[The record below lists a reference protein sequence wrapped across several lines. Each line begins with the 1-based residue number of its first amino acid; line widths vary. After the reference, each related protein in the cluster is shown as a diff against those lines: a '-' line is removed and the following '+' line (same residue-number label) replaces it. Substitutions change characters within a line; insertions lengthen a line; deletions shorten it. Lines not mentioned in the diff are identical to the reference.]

1 MFLRLNWQ
9 ANCYILC
16 ISLVK
21 LIFSIS
27 LLLKCIFFLCNT
39 YRMLPDLIVK
49 IGLSKNSN
57 PKPLRQGFHKA
68 QKHEKLK
75 KNDMQGH
82 TQGLVWAHQCYKI
95 LDSSIQAIHCDT
107 FKQTWVAHLGIHKV
121 FNSTFLSVSFRLHVW
136 ERADEFALKIWLN
149 GWCCFGSVF
158 L

>member
-1 MFLRLNWQ
+1 MFLGLNWQ

-27 LLLKCIFFLCNT
+27 LLLLCNT

-49 IGLSKNSN
+49 IGSSKNSN

-68 QKHEKLK
+68 QKHEQLK

-82 TQGLVWAHQCYKI
+82 IQGLVWAHQCYKI
-95 LDSSIQAIHCDT
+95 LDSFIQAIYCDT
-107 FKQTWVAHLGIHKV
+107 FKQTWIAHSGIHKV

-149 GWCCFGSVF
+149 GWCCFGSVSF
-158 L
+158 NLDT